1 MSDYEGKICPFCKTA
16 FKPDDEIVICSEC
29 NMPHHRDCWIENQG
43 CTTFGCQ
50 GTIQSPGSTNGQV
63 AEQEFNCREEQEV
76 GDIIFCTRCGAQ
88 NAGISSFCSKCGNRL
103 TSAHSTHAPV
113 YQQSNPANVNPYS
126 YVNQSAAPYQMN
138 DYANSAF
145 TESELQQL
153 VGTNAEY
160 YMPKFGDMNTQNK
173 KTSWNWAA
181 FLITPYWLIYRRMYA
196 YGAGALG
203 ILFLL
208 SFFGT
213 VFGSFLALCGYA
225 VMGIY
230 GNYVYMRFLKNKME
244 QVYSMNEPYRT
255 QFIAKNRGVNTT
267 AAVLSAV
274 WYAVL
279 MVIISL

>member
-1 MSDYEGKICPFCKTA
+1 
-16 FKPDDEIVICSEC
+16 
-29 NMPHHRDCWIENQG
+29 
-43 CTTFGCQ
+43 
-50 GTIQSPGSTNGQV
+50 
-63 AEQEFNCREEQEV
+63 
-76 GDIIFCTRCGAQ
+76 
-88 NAGISSFCSKCGNRL
+88 
-103 TSAHSTHAPV
+103 
-113 YQQSNPANVNPYS
+113 
-126 YVNQSAAPYQMN
+126 
-138 DYANSAF
+138 
-145 TESELQQL
+145 
-153 VGTNAEY
+153 
-160 YMPKFGDMNTQNK
+160 
-173 KTSWNWAA
+173 
-181 FLITPYWLIYRRMYA
+181 MYA

-244 QVYSMNEPYRT
+244 QVCSMNEPYRT

-274 WYAVL
+274 GYAVL